1 MSSQI
6 KHKLS
11 FGYITLLSE
20 NIAEV
25 VVNRNVVMTLEMV
38 DEYDYFLKCHF
49 NGDFGLLINKINP
62 YTYTFEAQLTI
73 ASLSGIKA
81 MAVITYNQECDQ
93 LTNTLANTRKNDRWN
108 LKQFSGLELGFQSGI
123 TWLEQELLN
132 VNT

>member
-1 MSSQI
+1 MFSQM

-25 VVNRNVVMTLEMV
+25 VVNRNIVMTLEMV

-49 NGDFGLLINKINP
+49 NGDFGLLINKINQ
-62 YTYTFEAQLTI
+62 YSYTFEAQLAI

-81 MAVITYNQECDQ
+81 MAVITYYPKCDQ
-93 LTNTLANTRKNDRWN
+93 MTKTLVNTRKMDHWN
-108 LKQFSGLELGFQSGI
+108 LKQFSGLELGLQSGI
-123 TWLEQELLN
+123 NWLEQELLS
-132 VNT
+132 VN

>member
-1 MSSQI
+1 MR
-6 KHKLS
+6 HKLS

-25 VVNRNVVMTLEMV
+25 VVNRGVIMTLEEV

-81 MAVITYNQECDQ
+81 IAIITYNQECDHVTSE
-93 LTNTLANTRKNDRWN
+93 LVNTRKNDNWN
-108 LKQFSGLELGFQSGI
+108 IKKFSGLELGFQSGI

-132 VNT
+132 IKTK

>member
-1 MSSQI
+1 MFSQM

-49 NGDFGLLINKINP
+49 NGDFGLLINKINQ
-62 YTYTFEAQLTI
+62 YSYTFEA
-73 ASLSGIKA
+73 
-81 MAVITYNQECDQ
+81 
-93 LTNTLANTRKNDRWN
+93 RK
-108 LKQFSGLELGFQSGI
+108 S
-123 TWLEQELLN
+123 
-132 VNT
+132 

>member
-1 MSSQI
+1 MM
-6 KHKLS
+6 HRLS

-25 VVNRNVVMTLEMV
+25 VVNQGVIMTLEEV

-49 NGDFGLLINKINP
+49 NGSFVLLINKINQ

-81 MAVITYNQECDQ
+81 MAIITYNQESDHI
-93 LTNTLANTRKNDRWN
+93 TSKLANTRKNDNWN
-108 LKQFSGLELGFQSGI
+108 IKKFSGLELGFQSGI

-132 VNT
+132 VKTK